1 LLDHPQIK
9 EAVVTA
15 LQDAGGDTT
24 LRAYVVPAQTLTTE
38 QIYDYLQAE
47 LPSYMIPQFV
57 IVLDTL
63 PLTPNGKVDRKAL
76 PVPSE
81 ELAQAEE
88 QAAEA
93 ELQDETE
100 QQLLK
105 LWQEVLGIRKAGRK
119 DSFFRLGG
127 HSLKAVALLSRIK
140 KTFGVAIPIH
150 TLFRQP
156 TIQQLAEVIRH
167 SPKTSVA
174 SILPAGGQEYYRLS
188 SEQERLYVLEQ
199 FEHVG
204 TAYNVP
210 WAAHVSGPFDA
221 ARCQQAFAAL

>member
-1 LLDHPQIK
+1 M
-9 EAVVTA
+9 
-15 LQDAGGDTT
+15 
-24 LRAYVVPAQTLTTE
+24 RAYVVTASSLTTE

-47 LPSYMIPQFV
+47 LPGYMIPQFV
-57 IVLDTL
+57 IVLEAL

-88 QAAEA
+88 QAEQAK
-93 ELQDETE
+93 LQDETE

-105 LWQEVLGIRKAGRK
+105 LWQEVLGIRKVGRK

-140 KTFGVAIPIH
+140 KAFGVSIPIH

-174 SILPAGGQEYYRLS
+174 LIP
-188 SEQERLYVLEQ
+188 
-199 FEHVG
+199 
-204 TAYNVP
+204 
-210 WAAHVSGPFDA
+210 
-221 ARCQQAFAAL
+221 

>member
-47 LPSYMIPQFV
+47 LPGYMIPQFV
-57 IVLDTL
+57 IVLEAL

-76 PVPSE
+76 PVPS
-81 ELAQAEE
+81 
-88 QAAEA
+88 A
-93 ELQDETE
+93 ELEPTETVQLQGEIE
-100 QQLLK
+100 QQLVK
-105 LWQEVLGIRKAGRK
+105 LWQETLGIRKVGHQ

-127 HSLKAVALLSRIK
+127 HSLKAVALLSRMK
-140 KTFGVAIPIH
+140 KAFGVSIPIS
-150 TLFRQP
+150 TLFRKP

-174 SILPAGGQEYYRLS
+174 AIPTAGGQQYHRLS